1 MDELLKIAAANQQ
14 RAREVIRDTDL
25 EAIWQQVGAE
35 PNLVGSLRTGLLMTH
50 RDIDFHIYSSP
61 LRLADS
67 FTAMARLAENSRIRS
82 ITFNNLLDTPDQC
95 LEWHA
100 WYADADDRLWQ
111 IDMIHMPKG
120 SAYDG
125 YFERVA
131 DRIAAVLT
139 DRTRETILRNPRGG
153 EDHGYRILPGCT
165 ARWRGYLCGIRSLA
179 RRQPRDGD
187 PGVDALTKS
196 GAPSCKGRIG
206 TGSREQ
212 GRQWRSTRRRYRAF
226 NTVHR
231 AIRHPRGTQRMT
243 TSPHIK
249 KSNPAGLLFSIG
261 DGTAARL
268 GRYRHGLSQPGI
280 SCW

>member
-1 MDELLKIAAANQQ
+1 MAD
-14 RAREVIRDTDL
+14 RHDPH
-25 EAIWQQVGAE
+25 AE
-35 PNLVGSLRTGLLMTH
+35 RFGLRRLFRTGSRPH
-50 RDIDFHIYSSP
+50 R
-61 LRLADS
+61 R
-67 FTAMARLAENSRIRS
+67 R
-82 ITFNNLLDTPDQC
+82 
-95 LEWHA
+95 
-100 WYADADDRLWQ
+100 
-111 IDMIHMPKG
+111 
-120 SAYDG
+120 
-125 YFERVA
+125 A
-131 DRIAAVLT
+131 DRPDARNDPPAQI
-139 DRTRETILRNPRGG
+139 RNPRGG

-206 TGSREQ
+206 TGSRGQ

-268 GRYRHGLSQPGI
+268 GRYQHGLSQPGI

>member
-35 PNLVGSLRTGLLMTH
+35 PNLVGSLRAGLLMTH

-67 FTAMARLAENSRIRS
+67 FAAMARLAENSRIRS
-82 ITFNNLLDTPDQC
+82 ITFNNLLDAPDQC

-139 DRTRETILRNPRGG
+139 DRTRETILRLKYETP
-153 EDHGYRILPGCT
+153 EAEKIM
-165 ARWRGYLCGIRSLA
+165 GIEYYQAVL
-179 RRQPRDGD
+179 RDG
-187 PGVDALTKS
+187 V
-196 GAPSCKGRIG
+196 G
-206 TGSREQ
+206 TYAEFEA
-212 GRQWRSTRRRYRAF
+212 WRA
-226 NTVHR
+226 
-231 AIRHPRGTQRMT
+231 A
-243 TSPHIK
+243 
-249 KSNPAGLLFSIG
+249 NPV
-261 DGTAARL
+261 T
-268 GRYRHGLSQPGI
+268 GI
-280 SCW
+280 LEWMP

>member
-35 PNLVGSLRTGLLMTH
+35 PTLVGSLRTGLLMTH

-67 FTAMARLAENSRIRS
+67 FAAMARLAENSRIRS
-82 ITFNNLLDTPDQC
+82 ITFNNLLDAPDQC

-139 DRTRETILRNPRGG
+139 DRTR
-153 EDHGYRILPGCT
+153 
-165 ARWRGYLCGIRSLA
+165 
-179 RRQPRDGD
+179 
-187 PGVDALTKS
+187 
-196 GAPSCKGRIG
+196 
-206 TGSREQ
+206 
-212 GRQWRSTRRRYRAF
+212 
-226 NTVHR
+226 
-231 AIRHPRGTQRMT
+231 
-243 TSPHIK
+243 
-249 KSNPAGLLFSIG
+249 
-261 DGTAARL
+261 
-268 GRYRHGLSQPGI
+268 
-280 SCW
+280 